1 MSVTVIALLFN
12 LFSGDGF
19 SNTKMENISEISSV
33 STRGTVS
40 FVIETDKTYRN
51 GTWEHEF
58 RQDLVELPGLGKSGF
73 IRTYNSVMVAFN
85 FLNGEDHTGFFVAL
99 EELPGPSKY
108 HFLFTWDAEKGLAD
122 AYINGILFRTENPRY
137 YKPWEVKGIA
147 TSFRLPPGPIHVSGL
162 GVFDTYIPE
171 DRVAGYIPKTLIG
184 RMVHTVKD
192 DIAAPPID
200 LKGKKGVRIYTSR
213 LAQPSDI
220 EDWVMEGPGEITF
233 VKNVM
238 QMRSTIPEPPQGTNG
253 HFNVWCPVE
262 FPEKFIAEWEYRP
275 VSEYGISL
283 IFFAAKGMNGEDIFD
298 SSLPKRDGNFQKYIN
313 DVIKNYWIIYY
324 SNHTRMRTSNIATT
338 YICKSGK
345 SSLCAMGRIG
355 IMPGDDGFHHLRL
368 IKDGPHIQFQVDGK
382 VVLDFIDP
390 GTDRWGSILGSGKF
404 SFRQMAFTVGA
415 YRNFS
420 VWKID

>member
-1 MSVTVIALLFN
+1 MAT
-12 LFSGDGF
+12 
-19 SNTKMENISEISSV
+19 ISEENPV

-58 RQDLVELPGLGKSGF
+58 RQALVELPGLGISGF
-73 IRTYNSVMVAFN
+73 VRTYDNVTVAFN
-85 FLNGEDHTGFFVAL
+85 FLNGEDHSGFFIL
-99 EELPGPSKY
+99 LDELPGPSKY

-122 AYINGILFRTENPRY
+122 AYINGMLFRTENPRY
-137 YKPWEVKGIA
+137 YRPWEVKGVA
-147 TSFRLPPGPIHVSGL
+147 TSYRVVPGPIRVSGL
-162 GVFDTYIPE
+162 GVYDTYIPE
-171 DRVAGYIPKTLIG
+171 DRIAGYVPETFMG
-184 RMVHTVKD
+184 RMAPIVDYKTKV
-192 DIAAPPID
+192 PPID
-200 LKGKKGVRIYTSR
+200 LAGRKGVRIYASKM
-213 LAQPSDI
+213 AHPSDM
-220 EDWVMEGPGEITF
+220 EDWVMEGPGEIAF
-233 VKNVM
+233 VDNVM
-238 QMRSTIPEPPQGTNG
+238 QMRSMIPEPPQGTNG

-262 FPEKFIAEWEYRP
+262 FPEKFIAEWEYKP
-275 VSEYGISL
+275 VSEHGISL
-283 IFFAAKGMNGEDIFD
+283 IFFAAKGKNGEDIFD
-298 SSLPKRDGNFQKYIN
+298 PLLPERDGHFQKYIN
-313 DVIKNYWIIYY
+313 DAIRNYWIVFY

-368 IKDGPHIQFQVDGK
+368 IKDGPHIQLQVDGK